1 METKKTSFWFL
12 FKMLLL
18 MNVVLITA
26 IVLAYPGTKTSK
38 AKEDCF
44 NPSKKINVDVLNSIT
59 VKLM

>member
-26 IVLAYPGTKTSK
+26 IVLAYPRPKTSK

-44 NPSKKINVDVLNSIT
+44 NASKKINVDVLNSIT

>member
-1 METKKTSFWFL
+1 
-12 FKMLLL
+12 

-26 IVLAYPGTKTSK
+26 IVLAYPGTKTTSK

-44 NPSKKINVDVLNSIT
+44 NSSKKMNVDVLNSIT